1 MLGPPRH
8 GGLKASRKTTHVAG
22 GPSTPNPTALSARR
36 SPLLAHECAIA
47 SSESGWQQGRCPSRH
62 RQHGGIDR
70 WHRPEY
76 TGRYPL
82 PEVEGP
88 PRCPSGRQ
96 QGGGWDGGALAGHAP
111 LDHEIRPRQRTVG
124 IIEQAAQERRREP
137 KRERPESPE
146 GPAGKPVSECI
157 DLEHPDVGGTAAIH
171 CSTELTGQE
180 CVRLEGDDLVD
191 LARQSNG
198 ATAQARPDLDDQVTR
213 LERGLRDQCLGDL
226 RLEEV
231 LSETASS
238 LVSWRPLDR
247 GHGPS
252 PRYPW
257 GSLCPFVLGFVQTCA
272 QRSGLAEP
280 VGAPPCPGSAGSERR
295 PLRGESRHQ
304 GKGRLSSRHPLAG
317 ESA

>member
-1 MLGPPRH
+1 MLGPPH
-8 GGLKASRKTTHVAG
+8 QGGPKASRKTHVAG
-22 GPSTPNPTALSARR
+22 GRSTPNPPGLPACRR
-36 SPLLAHECAIA
+36 PLLAHECAIA
-47 SSESGWQQGRCPSRH
+47 SSESGRQQGRCPSRH

-70 WHRPEY
+70 RHRPER

-82 PEVEGP
+82 PEFEGP
-88 PRCPSGRQ
+88 PRRPSGRQ
-96 QGGGWDGGALAGHAP
+96 QGGGWDGGALAGHVP
-111 LDHEIRPRQRTVG
+111 LDHEIGPRQRTVG
-124 IIEQAAQERRREP
+124 IIEQSAQERGREP

-146 GPAGKPVSECI
+146 GPAGEPVSECI
-157 DLEHPDVGGTAAIH
+157 DLEHPDVGGAAAIH
-171 CSTELTGQE
+171 RSTELTGQE
-180 CVRLEGDDLVD
+180 WVRLEGDDLVD
-191 LARQSNG
+191 LARQSKG

-257 GSLCPFVLGFVQTCA
+257 GSLCSLSFGSSRP
-272 QRSGLAEP
+272 GLSQADFAEP
-280 VGAPPCPGSAGSERR
+280 ARALAPNRR
-295 PLRGESRHQ
+295 TRAASSSSESRHQ
-304 GKGRLSSRHPLAG
+304 GKGRLSSRHPLVG